1 MLFDFDDFFDSY
13 CDILELP
20 FLVLDGDF
28 LGDFEE
34 ALETL
39 EFLIEFLIWLLSS
52 WSIVTISEIYLVPAL
67 DAERAWIDSFCW
79 AISHYL
85 SFRHLD

>member
-1 MLFDFDDFFDSY
+1 MSFYFFLGLLLFDFDDFFDSY

-20 FLVLDGDF
+20 FIVLDGDF

-39 EFLIEFLIWLLSS
+39 EFLIEFLI
-52 WSIVTISEIYLVPAL
+52 
-67 DAERAWIDSFCW
+67 
-79 AISHYL
+79 
-85 SFRHLD
+85 